1 MKRVLLITG
10 PPRTGKTTVLTKTV
24 EELKRRGYKLGGMT
38 SQEIREMG
46 IRNGFEIRDISSGRV
61 GWLAHVHQPVG
72 PKIGKYK
79 VNLDGLHS
87 IGVAAILSATENAQI
102 VVIDEIGP
110 MELLSAEFQ
119 AAVQKA
125 ADSPKPIL
133 CTIHYR
139 ASNHLVRQLKSRED
153 AEIIEVA
160 QENRDRLPSLIVHKT
175 TSLLEPLH

>member
-1 MKRVLLITG
+1 MKRILLITG

-46 IRNGFEIRDISSGRV
+46 IRKGFEIRDISSGRV
-61 GWLAHVHQPVG
+61 GWLAHVNQPVG

-87 IGVAAILSATENAQI
+87 VGVAAILSATENAQV

-119 AAVQKA
+119 AAVKRA
-125 ADSPKPIL
+125 ANSPKPLL

-139 ASNHLVRQLKSRED
+139 TNHHLVRQLKSRYE
-153 AEIIEVA
+153 AEIIEVT
-160 QENRDRLPSLIVHKT
+160 QENRDRLSSLIVHKT
-175 TSLLEPLH
+175 ASLVESLH